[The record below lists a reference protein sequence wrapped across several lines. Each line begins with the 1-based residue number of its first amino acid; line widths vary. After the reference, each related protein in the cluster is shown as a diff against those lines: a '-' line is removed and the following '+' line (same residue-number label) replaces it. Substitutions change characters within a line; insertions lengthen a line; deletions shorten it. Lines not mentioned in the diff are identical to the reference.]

1 VNNESSVGNGFLFF
15 IFINK
20 CTVFVREGQFIQ
32 QNIEKWKIYQYEP
45 TTDPDEMADRFTE
58 LVNDLGYAKTFYPQ
72 SRVTV
77 YLNKLASGIYL
88 GIYKN
93 KKEESSRIIRFWK
106 TELPLVIRKHHR
118 ILFYSLIIF
127 LVFSLMAAFSAANDQ
142 EFVRGVLGNAYMEMT
157 EQNIAKGDPF
167 GVYKEQNPLSMFLW
181 IAVHNVQVSFGIFV
195 AGILAGLGTIWLMF
209 NNGVMLGA
217 FQYYFFS
224 RGLGWK
230 SVLVIWIHGTLEIS
244 SIIIAGAAGLV
255 LGKSLIFP
263 GTYKRLPSLM
273 QGAKDG
279 FKMMIGLVPI
289 FVTAAFLEGYV
300 TRYTQMP
307 LLLSLFILISSAGFI
322 IWYFIIYPIRL
333 GRKERIDQSVNP
345 DHRP

>member
-1 VNNESSVGNGFLFF
+1 
-15 IFINK
+15 
-20 CTVFVREGQFIQ
+20 VREGQFIQ

-45 TTDPDEMADRFTE
+45 TSDPDEMAERFTE

-72 SRVTV
+72 SKVTL

-93 KKEESSRIIRFWK
+93 KKEESSRIVRFWK
-106 TELPLVIRKHHR
+106 KELPLVIRNHHR
-118 ILFYSLIIF
+118 EILYSFLIF
-127 LVFSLMAAFSAANDQ
+127 LFFAVMAAFSAANDQ
-142 EFVRGVLGNAYMEMT
+142 QFVRGVLGNNYVEMT

-167 GVYKEQNPLSMFLW
+167 GVYKGQDSLSMFLW
-181 IAVHNVQVSFGIFV
+181 IAVHNVQVSFMIFI
-195 AGILAGLGTIWLMF
+195 AGLLAGLGTVWLLF

-244 SIIIAGAAGLV
+244 SIIIAGAAGIV
-255 LGKSLIFP
+255 LGKSLLFP
-263 GTYKRLPSLM
+263 GTYKRLPSLKR
-273 QGAKDG
+273 GARNG
-279 FKMMIGLVPI
+279 IKMMIGLVPVFI
-289 FVTAAFLEGYV
+289 MAAFLEGFV
-300 TRYTQMP
+300 TRYSQMP
-307 LLLSLFILISSAGFI
+307 VWLSLFILIVSATFI

-333 GRKERIDQSVNP
+333 RKKEKMVQPEKS
-345 DHRP
+345 